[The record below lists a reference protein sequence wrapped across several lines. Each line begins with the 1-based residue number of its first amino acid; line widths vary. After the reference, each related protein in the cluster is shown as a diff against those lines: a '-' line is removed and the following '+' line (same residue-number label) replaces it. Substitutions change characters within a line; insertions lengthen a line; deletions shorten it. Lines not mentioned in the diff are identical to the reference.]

1 MRRSVATARAT
12 PDPTPAPSSRGQP
25 GRPESGEVGVPAGD
39 GGSFSIV
46 FNKAGPW
53 MIEVETTTE
62 EPGEWTATYS
72 NPYYKE
78 GDLVSYEKVWHRSSL
93 TLWVR

>member
-1 MRRSVATARAT
+1 
-12 PDPTPAPSSRGQP
+12 
-25 GRPESGEVGVPAGD
+25 
-39 GGSFSIV
+39 
-46 FNKAGPW
+46 
-53 MIEVETTTE
+53 MIEVETTTDE
-62 EPGEWTATYS
+62 AGEWNATYS

>member
-1 MRRSVATARAT
+1 
-12 PDPTPAPSSRGQP
+12 
-25 GRPESGEVGVPAGD
+25 
-39 GGSFSIV
+39 
-46 FNKAGPW
+46 

-78 GDLVSYEKVWHRSSL
+78 GDLVSREKVWHRSAL
-93 TLWVR
+93 TLWAR